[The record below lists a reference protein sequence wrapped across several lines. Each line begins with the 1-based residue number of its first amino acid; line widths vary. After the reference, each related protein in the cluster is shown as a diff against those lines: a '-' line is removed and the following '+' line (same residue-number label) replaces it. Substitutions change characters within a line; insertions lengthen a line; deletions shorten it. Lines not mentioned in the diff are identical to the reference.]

1 MLKCLVLGG
10 EGFIG
15 SNLSQKLTEVGY
27 QVRVF
32 TRTSLLKYDNLQFIE
47 VYEGDFSNHSDIE
60 RAIEGCQ
67 VIFHLISSTLPKSSN
82 DDPIYDIKSNLVN
95 TLKMLDL
102 AVKYSVKK
110 IIFTS
115 SGGTVYGVPSEIP
128 ITENSLTNPICSYG
142 INKLSIEKYLHLYHH
157 LYNLDYCILRLANPY
172 GQGQKLLSSQGV
184 ISIFIYKALCN
195 HILEIWGDGTTT
207 RDYIYIDDVV
217 RSLVAAI
224 DYNGKEKIFNI
235 GSGQGI
241 TLNTLISQIEQI
253 LGYQIKCNYL
263 DSRPLD
269 VPINILNI
277 DRAKYHLDWK
287 PLISLP
293 EGLELTVKAI
303 SLQLK
308 I

>member
-1 MLKCLVLGG
+1 
-10 EGFIG
+10 
-15 SNLSQKLTEVGY
+15 
-27 QVRVF
+27 
-32 TRTSLLKYDNLQFIE
+32 
-47 VYEGDFSNHSDIE
+47 
-60 RAIEGCQ
+60 
-67 VIFHLISSTLPKSSN
+67 
-82 DDPIYDIKSNLVN
+82 
-95 TLKMLDL
+95 MLDL